1 MPDGFRGHGC
11 AHRVGPQG
19 FTLIE
24 LLVVIAILGVLI
36 GLLLP
41 AVGSARR
48 AAQGTACLSNLRQ
61 IGVGMGAYWGDFGE
75 TMPQRLGPMPDGTT
89 TVVPPLFGGKVSQVP
104 VFGLDTV
111 PLVERPLNPYV
122 APEVERIGP
131 EEIGVGVELAV
142 FRSPCDRGTPTT
154 GFPPPF
160 DTTRSMYT
168 LWGNSYTLN
177 DHGLT
182 SLGDATLIP
191 LGGGKIPTVRDVT
204 KTWAVGSFPIYN
216 FAGGLDRGL
225 RWYGVSEERM
235 SAVKANL
242 VFLDLHASGGVT
254 VPPGIVEE
262 TREYR
267 FRP

>member
-1 MPDGFRGHGC
+1 MPDGEERHVGVRRGFTR
-11 AHRVGPQG
+11 A

-24 LLVVIAILGVLI
+24 LLVVIAII
-36 GLLLP
+36 GLLVGVLLP
-41 AVGSARR
+41 ALGSARR
-48 AAQGTACLSNLRQ
+48 SAMGTVCLSNLRQ
-61 IGVGMGAYWGDFGE
+61 IGVGLGAYWGDFGE
-75 TMPQRLGPMPDGTT
+75 TMPQRLGPMPDGTI
-89 TVVPPLFGGKVSQVP
+89 TVVPPLFGGRVSQVP

-122 APEVERIGP
+122 APEVERIGVG
-131 EEIGVGVELAV
+131 EIGMEVDLPV
-142 FRSPCDRGTPTT
+142 FRSPCDLGTPTT

-168 LWGNSYTLN
+168 LWGNSYSMN

-182 SLGDATLIP
+182 SLSDATLVP
-191 LGGGKIPTVRDVT
+191 LGGGKLPTIRDAS
-204 KTWAVGSFPIYN
+204 KTWAFGSFPIYN

-225 RWYGVSEERM
+225 RWYGVSAERM
-235 SAVKANL
+235 SAVKASL
-242 VFLDLHASGGVT
+242 VFLDLHAVGGVT

-262 TREYR
+262 TRQYR